1 MFLLTCFVPYIFP
14 IIAFAIVPSKSEF
27 ISRFRYML
35 LTTTI
40 SCEKI
45 NQTVIITVE
54 FMVCLETFAEFSI
67 IDFSNNQLVI
77 ALKSVWR
84 SILANARLFLVL
96 CRLLS
101 PAQLLE
107 KHCLRNKT
115 MSFINKSNN
124 SGPSIRLCRIPAL
137 TFFLN

>member
-1 MFLLTCFVPYIFP
+1 MLKQMFLHTCFVTYIFP

-27 ISRFRYML
+27 INRFPYML
-35 LTTTI
+35 LTTTL

-77 ALKSVWR
+77 ALKSV
-84 SILANARLFLVL
+84 
-96 CRLLS
+96 
-101 PAQLLE
+101 
-107 KHCLRNKT
+107 
-115 MSFINKSNN
+115 
-124 SGPSIRLCRIPAL
+124 
-137 TFFLN
+137 